1 MVKIVL
7 DAMGG
12 DRAPVSE
19 IEGALLAVRD
29 PGVQVTLVGPE
40 HQLREELQRQAVG
53 TEHALEV
60 VDATEVIGMDEPVVQ
75 AIRRKRNS
83 TISVGMRLVRAGQ
96 ANAFISAGNTGAV
109 MATAKMIIKTLSS
122 IDRPAVAAILPT
134 MTKRPTLLLD
144 VGANAK
150 CKPIHLLQFAIMG
163 ATYAQVVLGIENPT
177 VGLMSIGE
185 EEGKGNQLTRETHK
199 LLEQSTVNFVGNV
212 EGRDIYTGHVN
223 VIVCDGFTGNVIL
236 KTSEGVS
243 EMLLQVLKKEFFS
256 SLQTTVGGMLVPS
269 AFEHF
274 WRRFDYEEFGGAPL
288 LGVKHVCVIC
298 HGRSSGRAIRNAIRV
313 AADLCQKQVP
323 QRIEMELANLE

>member
-19 IEGALLAVRD
+19 IEGALLAVREL
-29 PGVQVTLVGPE
+29 GVQVALVGPE
-40 HQLREELQRQAVG
+40 RQLREELQRQAVG
-53 TEHALEV
+53 TGHALEV

-83 TISVGMRLVRAGQ
+83 TISVGMRLVRAGE

-109 MATAKMIIKTLSS
+109 MATAKMVIKTLSS

-134 MTKRPTLLLD
+134 MIKRPTLLLD

-163 ATYAQVVLGIENPT
+163 TTYAQVVLGIENPT

-256 SLQTTVGGMLVPS
+256 SLQTIIGGTMVPS